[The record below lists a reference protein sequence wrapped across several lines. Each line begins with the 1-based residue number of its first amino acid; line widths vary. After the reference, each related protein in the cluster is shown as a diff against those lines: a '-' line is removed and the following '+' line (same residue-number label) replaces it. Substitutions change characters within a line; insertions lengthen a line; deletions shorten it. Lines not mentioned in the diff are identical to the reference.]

1 MSATSNVVRF
11 PGGALVRPAAKRAS
25 SYRAKARSALAKAFA
40 EAEAKAAVPGADP
53 VYAAIAAHLA
63 ASVAYHAASEAEGTT
78 KTRTSEYRAAEA
90 ELAAAMES
98 DGDTLHALLTCRPT
112 TFAGLAALLEHVG
125 QPEWFIYDRGEGTG
139 QTILSGPH
147 QCGPTLGAEV
157 LGFPLHLAQTIRNLM
172 DAPPDGAA

>member
-1 MSATSNVVRF
+1 MTATSNVVRF
-11 PGGALVRPAAKRAS
+11 PDGALAPPAAKRAS
-25 SYRAKARSALAKAFA
+25 SYRVRARSALAKALA
-40 EAEAKAAVPGADP
+40 EAEAKAAVSGADP

-78 KTRTSEYRAAEA
+78 KTSTSEYRAAEA
-90 ELAAAMES
+90 ALAAAMDH

-147 QCGPTLGAEV
+147 QCGSDIGDEV
-157 LGFPLHLAQTIRNLM
+157 LTFPLPLAQIIRNLM
-172 DAPPDGAA
+172 DAPPGAA